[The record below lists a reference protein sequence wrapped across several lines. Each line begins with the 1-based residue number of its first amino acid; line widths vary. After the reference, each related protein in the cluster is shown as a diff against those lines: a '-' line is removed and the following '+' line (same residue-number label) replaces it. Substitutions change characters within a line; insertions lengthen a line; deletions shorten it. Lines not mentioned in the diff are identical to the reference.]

1 MPQVD
6 PIDQFCHI
14 VLGVEGENLWDT
26 PAECEMP
33 PEQASVQRISP
44 DWEKEGPFLV
54 GKLNQALTAKW
65 EVLVRIEALER
76 KIILLEEWCGRLEQV
91 RPLLAP
97 IASLA
102 PEPYEVIKPL
112 YVVVRAEEDQYIAS
126 FFDANLSAS
135 GDTREEAVLNLKDI
149 IATTFE
155 ILGTMDES
163 ELGSGPLQQRKVL
176 DEFVRR
182 KA

>member
-6 PIDQFCHI
+6 PIDQVCHT
-14 VLGVEGENLWDT
+14 GEGEDSWGT

-33 PEQASVQRISP
+33 PGQASVQRISP
-44 DWEKEGPFLV
+44 NWEKEGPFLV
-54 GKLNQALTAKW
+54 VKLNQALTAKW
-65 EVLVRIEALER
+65 EDLVRIEALER
-76 KIILLEEWCGRLEQV
+76 KVVLLEDWCRALERV
-91 RPLLAP
+91 RPVLAP

-102 PEPYEVIKPL
+102 PEPFEVVKPL
-112 YVVVRAEEDQYIAS
+112 YVSVRVEEDQYIAS

-149 IATTFE
+149 ISTTFE
-155 ILGTMDES
+155 VLGTMDES
-163 ELGSGPLQQRKVL
+163 ELGPGPLQQRKVL
-176 DEFVRR
+176 EEFVRR